1 MSDEEQLAGDE
12 IQPASEDTLN
22 SDDGRGSGYDE
33 FLTIVRGRPTTV
45 PEKGPVADTATDES
59 SSSAGSTP
67 SVSGSGGGPIDIE
80 HAIDLLAGS
89 CGKACKEKEDAFNEN
104 GDVASQQQSRLSSIR
119 ALDSVATTFYSTKKE
134 MKVQLNETNNSSSD
148 EEAMSPP
155 PVARR
160 RQPTNDY
167 KRNHRRNVIAAVVV
181 SVALIVLVGC
191 GLGLGISGKGN
202 EASESSMEVEVPST
216 SEMEV
221 KVPLPTVNKT
231 EMEETIS
238 DEMAM
243 EVLSTNEPSNEPS
256 MTQPTVSP
264 SNRPTPSPSFSPSND
279 PTPSPSFSPTSRPS
293 MSPSDSPT
301 TPFPTDRP
309 STSPS
314 TAPSMQFLPG
324 ELLITDDALDI
335 RMSSGLK
342 VKLIS
347 ETGKKLKY
355 ANGKESRLAF
365 HGMMDGAG
373 VTALPEGG
381 YVYVSNR

>member
-1 MSDEEQLAGDE
+1 MSDEEQLGDE

-33 FLTIVRGRPTTV
+33 FLTIIRSPSPTTV
-45 PEKGPVADTATDES
+45 PEKGPVADAATDES

-89 CGKACKEKEDAFNEN
+89 CEKACKEKEDAFNEN
-104 GDVASQQQSRLSSIR
+104 GDVSSQQQSRLSSIR
-119 ALDSVATTFYSTKKE
+119 ALGSVATFYSTKRE
-134 MKVQLNETNNSSSD
+134 MKEQLNETNHSSSD

-155 PVARR
+155 PVSRC
-160 RQPTNDY
+160 RQPTKDY
-167 KRNHRRNVIAAVVV
+167 GRNHRRNVIAAVVV

-202 EASESSMEVEVPST
+202 EASESSIEVEVPST
-216 SEMEV
+216 NEMEAKIPV
-221 KVPLPTVNKT
+221 PTVNKT
-231 EMEETIS
+231 KVEIAS
-238 DEMAM
+238 ADEMVV

-256 MTQPTVSP
+256 MTPPTVSP
-264 SNRPTPSPSFSPSND
+264 SNRPTPSPSFSPTNR
-279 PTPSPSFSPTSRPS
+279 PTPSPSFSPTSHPS

-301 TPFPTDRP
+301 TPHPTDRP

-342 VKLIS
+342 VKLIA
-347 ETGKKLKY
+347 EAGKKLKY